1 MFRRSRQADDESTL
15 SYVTCGY
22 GSQEDDN
29 IDLIIHKCDDP
40 KLRKRLL
47 EEQQLILERKKKKRR
62 KK

>member
-1 MFRRSRQADDESTL
+1 MFPRSRQADDESTL

-29 IDLIIHKCDDP
+29 IRDQIIDKCDDP

-47 EEQQLILERKKKKRR
+47 EEQQLTLENIY
-62 KK
+62 